1 MDAVRVF
8 DGSLTFLGEVDDYGS
23 LIYTRKWNT
32 YGEFQ
37 ITTGYRN
44 DLLAKG
50 NIIMVGTDPEK
61 SGIIQYVQYSD
72 ENDYVTVKGYS
83 LLWLLSSRI
92 TVPPAGEDYDVI
104 SGQVEEVMMAL
115 VDHNAVDPE
124 DTKRT
129 IPLLVCAEPQGLGGL
144 TTWQARYSNLLE
156 DLTEL
161 SRVSGLGIRVDLDY
175 HTGHMV
181 FKVCQGVDRS
191 ADQTDRAPMIFNPS
205 YDNVYAREYTIN
217 DTESRNTAYVAGQG
231 EGAERDIAVV
241 GADNTG
247 LGRREVFVDARDLQD
262 PTQLPARGETKLAD
276 MQPVTSYE
284 CSVIEYGYREDWD
297 LGDYVTI
304 IDREFGTWLTT
315 QVVEAQ
321 EAADANGETVTP
333 TFGTPEKTVAEKLS
347 SAGGSTGGGGTS
359 GGVTPTVPVA
369 TEKRLGVIKVG
380 DHLTIQPD
388 GTMAGEILTAQE
400 IDEICVCEVM

>member
-8 DGSLTFLGEVDDYGS
+8 DSRLIFLGEVDDYTS
-23 LIYTRKWNT
+23 LIYARKWHT

-37 ITTGYRN
+37 ITMAARS
-44 DLLAKG
+44 DLLEKG

-72 ENDYVTVKGYS
+72 ENRYVTVKGNS
-83 LLWLLSSRI
+83 LLWLLSGRI
-92 TVPPAGEDYDVI
+92 TVPPTGEGYDVI
-104 SGQVEEVMMAL
+104 SGQVEAVMMAL
-115 VDHNAVDPE
+115 VDHNAVDPDDSARE
-124 DTKRT
+124 

-144 TTWQARYSNLLE
+144 TTWQTRYSNLLD

-175 HTGHMV
+175 HTGRMV

-191 ADQTDRAPMIFNPS
+191 ADQTDRAPMIFSPG

-231 EGAERDIAVV
+231 EEEKRDIAVV
-241 GADNTG
+241 GAENTG
-247 LGRREVFVDARDLQD
+247 ISRREVFVDARDLED
-262 PTQLPARGETKLAD
+262 PTLLPARGKTKLAD
-276 MQPVTSYE
+276 MRPVTSYE
-284 CSVIEYGYREDWD
+284 CSVVESGYREDWE

-304 IDREFGTWLTT
+304 IDREYGTWLTT

-321 EAADANGETVTP
+321 ETADANGETVTP

-347 SAGGSTGGGGTS
+347 AATGNTS
-359 GGVTPTVPVA
+359 GGSGRGGTPAVPVA
-369 TEKRLGVIKVG
+369 TRETLGVVMVG
-380 DHLTIQPD
+380 ENLGIQPD
-388 GTMAGEILTAQE
+388 GLLFGEEPVVMTNLE
-400 IDEICVCEVM
+400 IDAICT